1 MPSPSSPTPSPKTA
15 RAKPGPL
22 IRQFSIFLENKCGR
36 LLDVARLFEQANIHI
51 LALSVVDTTDSA
63 VIRMIVDDPEKAAE
77 LFKTNHI
84 PYSDTAVVAVELAG
98 GPEGL
103 APLLK
108 ALMQAEI
115 NIFYVY
121 SLLVR
126 SHDHPILA
134 FHVEDTELA
143 LEVFRRNGF
152 TILGQMDISR

>member
-1 MPSPSSPTPSPKTA
+1 MPSSSPPPPAPRTA

-22 IRQFSIFLENKCGR
+22 VRQFSVFLENKCGR
-36 LLDVARLFEQANIHI
+36 LLDLSRLFERSNIHI
-51 LALSVVDTTDSA
+51 LALSVVDTSDSA
-63 VIRMIVDDPEKAAE
+63 VIRLILDDPEKAVE
-77 LFKTNHI
+77 VFQTERI
-84 PYSDTAVVAVELAG
+84 PYSDTAVVVVEVAR

-103 APLLK
+103 TPMLK

-115 NIFYVY
+115 NIYYVY
-121 SLLVR
+121 SFLVR
-126 SHDHPILA
+126 SNDRPILA